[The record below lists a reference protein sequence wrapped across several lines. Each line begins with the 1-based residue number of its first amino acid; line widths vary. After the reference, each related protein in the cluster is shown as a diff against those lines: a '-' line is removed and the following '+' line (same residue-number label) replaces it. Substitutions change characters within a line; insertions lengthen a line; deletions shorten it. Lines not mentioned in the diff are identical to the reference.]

1 MIDPTGFSVCNLARF
16 RSKIRGKR
24 RGVGNHMV
32 SGHADWRHMRLRWL
46 KRRWTTPSL
55 HGRGL
60 GKCHCYWTPLWQIE
74 LLFDKWHRL
83 SFAKEQ
89 FSSDKLSSPKYT
101 SFSKFIERWKSIFFL
116 YIRWFETSSFDPR
129 QVMNRRLFLFV
140 FFQKKGSKFQ
150 KRRSVSCKFQQCTS
164 LHSPT
169 IRKTDDCRQTA
180 AGALFCSATLP
191 DFIRKTL
198 SDRSC
203 IRKPCRR
210 CFPTCWLTPY

>member
-1 MIDPTGFSVCNLARF
+1 M
-16 RSKIRGKR
+16 
-24 RGVGNHMV
+24 
-32 SGHADWRHMRLRWL
+32 
-46 KRRWTTPSL
+46 
-55 HGRGL
+55 
-60 GKCHCYWTPLWQIE
+60 
-74 LLFDKWHRL
+74 

-169 IRKTDDCRQTA
+169 IRKTSDCRHPA
-180 AGALFCSATLP
+180 VCLWCCFEILSDC
-191 DFIRKTL
+191 IRKTL
-198 SDRSC
+198 SGNQHVRKLWGRCLPDGRRHVGNCTMAICMVENSSLSNIEPFFGKNKEQKLARLRPVWDEVTKCC
-203 IRKPCRR
+203 IGIHI
-210 CFPTCWLTPY
+210 WEI